1 MFSHVPDGDTG
12 TNMGMTITNGA
23 KEVADKSASTVGEV
37 AQILSKGL
45 LMGARGNSGVITS
58 QLFRGFGQSVKG
70 KVELDGKDLAQAF
83 QHGVEVAYKAVM
95 KPVEGTILTVS
106 RGAATAALKKAE
118 ETDDAVEVMRA
129 TLDGANRALK
139 KTPEML
145 PVLKE
150 VGVVDSGG
158 QGLVYIYE
166 GFLSALTGEYIA
178 SEDFE
183 ATPAVMSEMINAE
196 HHKSVA
202 GHVATE
208 DITFGYC
215 TEIMVALRQGLLM
228 SRTLIMKNS
237 VTTLTTLGI
246 PSLWSTMMKSLKSMS
261 IQKIQ
266 VWSCKRV
273 FNMVAWSR

>member
-1 MFSHVPDGDTG
+1 M
-12 TNMGMTITNGA
+12 
-23 KEVADKSASTVGEV
+23 
-37 AQILSKGL
+37 
-45 LMGARGNSGVITS
+45 
-58 QLFRGFGQSVKG
+58 
-70 KVELDGKDLAQAF
+70 AQAF

-95 KPVEGTILTVS
+95 KPVGNNFTVS

-178 SEDFE
+178 SK
-183 ATPAVMSEMINAE
+183 I
-196 HHKSVA
+196 
-202 GHVATE
+202 
-208 DITFGYC
+208 
-215 TEIMVALRQGLLM
+215 LRRHLL
-228 SRTLIMKNS
+228 LC
-237 VTTLTTLGI
+237 
-246 PSLWSTMMKSLKSMS
+246 LK
-261 IQKIQ
+261 
-266 VWSCKRV
+266 
-273 FNMVAWSR
+273 